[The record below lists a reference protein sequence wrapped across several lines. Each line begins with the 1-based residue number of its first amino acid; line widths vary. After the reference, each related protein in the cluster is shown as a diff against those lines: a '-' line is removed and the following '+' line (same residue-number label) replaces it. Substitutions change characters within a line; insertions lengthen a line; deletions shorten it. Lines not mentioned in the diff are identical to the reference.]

1 MSHVILS
8 PDGPNRWLVP
18 PEGAMRVPARIY
30 LNQALYEQFREGDAL
45 TQLCD
50 AASLPG
56 VVGAA
61 LGMPDIHTG
70 FGLPIGGV
78 VATDADTGVVSA
90 GAVGMDINCGV
101 RLLAANALAADLTGD
116 RLRRLVRAIEARIP
130 TGIGRRTTCFS
141 FTGRELERVL
151 VNGAQRLGE
160 LGFAEPADLDCIED
174 YGRVPGADP
183 DAVST
188 AAHNRLD
195 QLATLGGGNHF
206 IEIGSVDQIFDEAT
220 ARAFGLVEGQ
230 LTIMIHSGSRGFGQQ
245 ICVDYSKS
253 MAEASPRL
261 GVGLPSKGLAAVPIH
276 SAEGQAYLS
285 AMACAANY
293 AFANRQLMTH
303 AARAAYAE
311 VLRGAHHAADLRLV
325 YDITHNVAKLEEHD
339 GRTLLVHRKGATRAL
354 APGHAAN
361 PIYYRKTGHPVIV
374 PGSMGT
380 RSYVL
385 VGTEAAEETFYT
397 VNHGAGRA
405 LSRCSARQDISE
417 AEFRNSIRGVLLSA
431 RNPQSLIDEA
441 PSAYKDI
448 DQVVDTM
455 SEIKLV
461 RKVAALNPLA
471 VIKGEGNV

>member
-1 MSHVILS
+1 
-8 PDGPNRWLVP
+8 
-18 PEGAMRVPARIY
+18 MRVPVRVY
-30 LNQALYEQFREGDAL
+30 LNQALYEQFREADAL

-56 VVGAA
+56 VAGAV

-101 RLLAANALAADLTGD
+101 RLLTAATDATDLIGD
-116 RLRRLVRAIEARIP
+116 RLRRLVKAIEARIP
-130 TGIGRRTTCFS
+130 TAVGRRTTSFS
-141 FTGRELERVL
+141 FTGREMERIL

-160 LGFAEPADLDCIED
+160 LGFAQPGDLDCIED

-183 DAVST
+183 GACSA

-206 IEIGSVDQIFDEAT
+206 IEIGSVEQIFDETLAK
-220 ARAFGLVEGQ
+220 AFGLSEGQ
-230 LTIMIHSGSRGFGQQ
+230 LTIMIHSGSRNFGQQ
-245 ICVDYSKS
+245 ICLDYSKA
-253 MAEASPRL
+253 MFDALPRC
-261 GVGLPSKGLAAVPIH
+261 GPITPNKGLAAVPIH
-276 SAEGQAYLS
+276 SDLGQGYLA

-293 AFANRQLMTH
+293 AYANRQLMTY
-303 AARAAYAE
+303 AVRAAYAE
-311 VLRGAHHAADLRLV
+311 VMHGEHQTSDLPLV
-325 YDITHNVAKLEEHD
+325 YDNTHNIAKFEEHH
-339 GRTLLVHRKGATRAL
+339 GQQLLVHRKGATRAL

-374 PGSMGT
+374 PGSMAT

-385 VGTEAAEETFYT
+385 AGTDAAEETFFT
-397 VNHGAGRA
+397 ISHGAGRA
-405 LSRCSARQDISE
+405 ISRCSAREAISE
-417 AEFRNSIRGVLLSA
+417 AEFRRSIQGIMLSA
-431 RNPQSLIDEA
+431 RNQHALLDEA
-441 PSAYKDI
+441 PTAYKDI

-455 SEIKLV
+455 ADIGLA
-461 RKVAALNPLA
+461 RRVAALKPLA

>member
-1 MSHVILS
+1 
-8 PDGPNRWLVP
+8 
-18 PEGAMRVPARIY
+18 MRVPARIY
-30 LNQALYEQFREGDAL
+30 LNQALYEQLREGDAL

-56 VVGAA
+56 VTGAV

-78 VATDADTGVVSA
+78 VATDAETGVVSA

-101 RLLAANALAADLTGD
+101 RLLTAPASAAEFTGD
-116 RLRRLVRAIEARIP
+116 RLRRFVRAIEARVP
-130 TGIGRRTTCFS
+130 TTIGRRNSCFA
-141 FTGRELERVL
+141 FTGRELERIL
-151 VNGAQRLGE
+151 MGGAQRLGE

-183 DAVST
+183 DACSV

-206 IEIGSVDQIFDEAT
+206 IEIGSVEQVLDET
-220 ARAFGLVEGQ
+220 LARTFGLVEGQ
-230 LTIMIHSGSRGFGQQ
+230 LTVMIHSGSRGFGQQ
-245 ICVDYSKS
+245 ICLDYARA
-253 MAEASPRL
+253 MAEAAPRL
-261 GVGLPSKGLAAVPIH
+261 GLSLHSKGLSAVPIY
-276 SAEGQAYLS
+276 STEGQAYLS

-303 AARAAYAE
+303 AVRAAYGEA
-311 VLRGAHHAADLRLV
+311 LAGAQHASELRLV
-325 YDITHNVAKLEEHD
+325 YDISHNIAKFEEHH
-339 GRTLLVHRKGATRAL
+339 GQKLLVHRKGATRAL

-380 RSYVL
+380 RSYIL
-385 VGTEAAEETFYT
+385 VGTDRTAETFYT
-397 VNHGAGRA
+397 LNHGAGRA
-405 LSRCSARQDISE
+405 LSRCAAREGISE
-417 AEFRNSIRGVLLSA
+417 AEFRHSVQGIVLSA
-431 RNPQSLIDEA
+431 RNQHALLDEA

-448 DQVVDTM
+448 DQVVDTVT
-455 SEIKLV
+455 SIQLA
-461 RKVAALNPLA
+461 RKVAALKPLA